1 MLEQKRLGAAP
12 EPSFA
17 GVGQPTFQSGWGGTS
32 VVAPQFNGST
42 AVIESYLGHRIGLW
56 NPRVCSFAAGANS
69 PVTPLN
75 QAGTGNDN
83 TFYTGNPGQLYNEA
97 TGLVVPNLAKL
108 AADLTR

>member
-83 TFYTGNPGQLYNEA
+83 TFYTNER
-97 TGLVVPNLAKL
+97 G
-108 AADLTR
+108 